1 MRSGWISSVTL
12 PLTALLFA
20 GCASLAPQPA
30 ATQGVELHLTFHRAS
45 GVQAQYVSSGTE
57 GLSLQVGN
65 SSAVDYSLSSGPGG
79 NCTTSSGVTTCQ
91 IRAPLA
97 PGSYPLTVKTYDT
110 SSFSNFTA
118 SNLLSYA
125 TEQVTIL
132 PGQMNQL
139 SLTLGAVVAS
149 AQLTPL
155 NSDLI
160 LTTYNSSTPSSVTN
174 YDLAAAETL
183 PETFTLTL
191 LDASGSVILQSAA
204 GVPQV
209 TLCASDPGE
218 LSVTPAGSGEYQLR
232 ALHPFGSNPS
242 SAQSLYL
249 AVGNCSGS
257 ELTRG
262 SSTPISLP
270 TVSETQA
277 LYVSNDGSN
286 AITAYTAHGRELGFK
301 ATSGLN
307 YPYGLA
313 YDPVTGW
320 LYAANNSSN
329 TITAYDPSTGAEITT
344 GFTSPTHSDGL
355 NSPAGLAYDPQ
366 TGWLYAANYNGG
378 TNGTITAYD
387 PSTGAQVPSSS
398 FSATSGLDLP
408 RGLAFDPQTGWLYAA
423 NNGNTT
429 ITAYDPAT
437 GAQVPSSTSPFS
449 ATSGLD
455 FPYGLAYDPQTGWLY
470 AANNLGSTITAYNA
484 ATGAQVPSSTSLFS
498 ATSGL
503 SNPEGL
509 AFDPVTGWLYAANL
523 NGGTNGTITAYD
535 PSTGAEIS
543 STSFTSPTSSDGISN
558 PTFLTAIP

>member
-1 MRSGWISSVTL
+1 MRYSFSSLTL

-65 SSAVDYSLSSGPGG
+65 SSAVDYSLSVSGG
-79 NCTTSSGVTTCQ
+79 NCTTGTNSVTTCQ
-91 IRAPLA
+91 ITAPLA
-97 PGSYPLTVKTYDT
+97 PGSYPLTVTTYGVAPNSSTGFSGDT
-110 SSFSNFTA
+110 P
-118 SNLLSYA
+118 LSYA

-262 SSTPISLP
+262 SSTLISLP
-270 TVSETQA
+270 TISETQA
-277 LYVSNDGSN
+277 LYVSNGGSN
-286 AITAYTAHGRELGFK
+286 IITAYTAHGRELGFQ
-301 ATSGLN
+301 ATRGLSG
-307 YPYGLA
+307 PQ
-313 YDPVTGW
+313 
-320 LYAANNSSN
+320 
-329 TITAYDPSTGAEITT
+329 
-344 GFTSPTHSDGL
+344 
-355 NSPAGLAYDPQ
+355 GLAYDPQ
-366 TGWLYAANYNGG
+366 TGWLYAAN
-378 TNGTITAYD
+378 
-387 PSTGAQVPSSS
+387 
-398 FSATSGLDLP
+398 FS
-408 RGLAFDPQTGWLYAA
+408 
-423 NNGNTT
+423 TT

-437 GAQVPSSTSPFS
+437 GAQVPSSSFS
-449 ATSGLD
+449 ASSGLSN
-455 FPYGLAYDPQTGWLY
+455 PVGLAFDPQTGWLY
-470 AANNLGSTITAYNA
+470 AANNLGSTITAYN
-484 ATGAQVPSSTSLFS
+484 
-498 ATSGL
+498 
-503 SNPEGL
+503 
-509 AFDPVTGWLYAANL
+509 
-523 NGGTNGTITAYD
+523 

-543 STSFTSPTSSDGISN
+543 STDFTSPTYSDGLNS
-558 PTFLTAIP
+558 PTFLTVIP